1 MAVTRAQVPSR
12 ADESARQPK
21 YCCGYRMFG
30 EAGKK
35 SDLLGAKIGELIALA
50 VAITGQSDGC
60 IVVHTEVA
68 LKNGATEEEV
78 LKR

>member
-1 MAVTRAQVPSR
+1 ML
-12 ADESARQPK
+12 
-21 YCCGYRMFG
+21 G

-35 SDLLGAKIGELIALA
+35 SDLLGAKIRELIALA

-60 IVVHTEVA
+60 IVVHNEVV

>member
-1 MAVTRAQVPSR
+1 ML
-12 ADESARQPK
+12 
-21 YCCGYRMFG
+21 G

-35 SDLLGAKIGELIALA
+35 SDLLGAKIRELIALA
-50 VAITGQSDGC
+50 VAITGQSSDGC

-68 LKNGATEEEV
+68 LKNGTREEEV